1 LYFIVVL
8 FFRPVSDNR
17 ASLLRSSAPSRKPLS
32 ERDQYLTLWR
42 YYVMFAMRVVPLA
55 PNPVIRCASPDLSLS
70 SSPDSLVIG
79 ERNDSKSVTPTALY
93 KLVVPLLRCE
103 VADVRDAAIYA
114 MGTINPE
121 ALK

>member
-1 LYFIVVL
+1 LY
-8 FFRPVSDNR
+8 RPVSDNR
-17 ASLLRSSAPSRKPLS
+17 ASLLRSSAPPRKPLT

-42 YYVMFAMRVVPLA
+42 YYTMFAMRVVPLA

-70 SSPDSLVIG
+70 SSPDSLATG

-93 KLVVPLLRCE
+93 KLIVPLLRCE

>member
-1 LYFIVVL
+1 
-8 FFRPVSDNR
+8 
-17 ASLLRSSAPSRKPLS
+17 LLRSSAPPRKPLT

-42 YYVMFAMRVVPLA
+42 YYAMFAMRVVPLA

-79 ERNDSKSVTPTALY
+79 ERNDCKSVTPTALY
-93 KLVVPLLRCE
+93 KLVAPLLRCE

>member
-1 LYFIVVL
+1 M
-8 FFRPVSDNR
+8 
-17 ASLLRSSAPSRKPLS
+17 LRSSAPPRKPLT

-42 YYVMFAMRVVPLA
+42 YYAMFAMRVVPLA

-70 SSPDSLVIG
+70 SSPDSLAT
-79 ERNDSKSVTPTALY
+79 ERNDSKSITPTVLY
-93 KLVVPLLRCE
+93 KLIAPLLRCE